1 MGKLLNMSKNISC
14 QLDKKDVFVPVSSD
28 ELKKTRIGI
37 YQYLL

>member
-1 MGKLLNMSKNISC
+1 MGKLLNMSKKCSC
-14 QLDKKDVFVPVSSD
+14 QTDKKEVFVPVSSE